1 MILNAG
7 RQTFC
12 SKDDSV
18 EIFASIYFAIQLIKQ
33 RKHEWLSKHICH
45 GSDRATSSKVKTRT
59 ELTIISMILL
69 SLNLKHFQVF
79 HLDWRKIIYC
89 MALAALFLSLM
100 QPSSI
105 LLCCNMYKKRLLCDS
120 LTVCVSSWT
129 FHLNFNLM
137 QLNCP
142 SFAHFC
148 IIHEV

>member
-1 MILNAG
+1 MQAG
-7 RQTFC
+7 RHFFKRWQCKNLCFNIFCHSANQTM
-12 SKDDSV
+12 
-18 EIFASIYFAIQLIKQ
+18 
-33 RKHEWLSKHICH
+33 
-45 GSDRATSSKVKTRT
+45 KTWVT
-59 ELTIISMILL
+59 QQTHL
-69 SLNLKHFQVF
+69 SLKWSRPLPKWKQEKDLRLFLWFYCHLKHFQVF